1 MKTYFNFFFFN
12 VESFWGAYCSPWG
25 NRNKLTCIWKLYYL
39 KLRVLL
45 NWVLLT
51 FSGQRVSKQVL
62 HSPELFLNTFGTS
75 LTVKFRDFQKY
86 PCEPQLP
93 ASLPGKLLCCQGTA
107 GTGTGSQ
114 GSSVIWAGSQE
125 SSGRA
130 WHSLQSRAGN
140 QSCPAVHGDGEV
152 AQGWPDVPTHSH
164 TGKSNSLLT
173 RGWVT
178 SCERRRIKPGSGRM
192 IIRVAVALLHKIAF
206 NCVKQQRWAGGK
218 RT

>member
-1 MKTYFNFFFFN
+1 M
-12 VESFWGAYCSPWG
+12 
-25 NRNKLTCIWKLYYL
+25 
-39 KLRVLL
+39 
-45 NWVLLT
+45 
-51 FSGQRVSKQVL
+51 L

-125 SSGRA
+125 SSGLA

-140 QSCPAVHGDGEV
+140 RVQPCMDMGRWHRDGQMYPHTHTQENPIPCSHVGESRAVRGAGSNQ
-152 AQGWPDVPTHSH
+152 AQ
-164 TGKSNSLLT
+164 
-173 RGWVT
+173 
-178 SCERRRIKPGSGRM
+178 EE
-192 IIRVAVALLHKIAF
+192 
-206 NCVKQQRWAGGK
+206 
-218 RT
+218 